1 MVTLCV
7 GVVLVLPEGRQRG
20 MVLEADDMAERLRAE
35 LPGALRGGR
44 VVGYFQPEVELSTGR
59 LVAAELLARWEHP
72 DLVIL
77 QPALFLP
84 LAEELGLMG
93 ELSRLMLRQALGQHR
108 AWAAAGWAVP
118 VSVNIGAACVASPA
132 CPATV
137 ARLLREE
144 RVPGQML
151 ALEVS
156 EETGTTAA
164 STTFFAQLAESGVRV
179 LTE

>member
-1 MVTLCV
+1 MTFD
-7 GVVLVLPEGRQRG
+7 
-20 MVLEADDMAERLRAE
+20 ADDMAARLRAE
-35 LPGALRGGR
+35 FPGALRDGQ

-72 DLVIL
+72 ELGTL

-93 ELSRLMLRQALGQHR
+93 ELSRQMLRQALVQHR
-108 AWAAAGWAVP
+108 AWAAAGWVVP
-118 VSVNIGAACVASPA
+118 VSVNIGPGCVADPA
-132 CPATV
+132 FPAAV
-137 ARLLREE
+137 AQLLREE
-144 RVPGQML
+144 QVPGQML

-164 STTFFAQLAESGVRV
+164 STSVLRAAGRV
-179 LTE
+179 WGPDIPR